1 MLHTLDSM
9 QVRVRGL
16 GSHARRATPR
26 AARAA
31 PRPNDGDGDG
41 PLADGRTPVE
51 CRAHRV
57 PPERRQRHAARVEPV
72 GRDASNYEHF
82 YLTNCLTFAYN
93 CRH

>member
-1 MLHTLDSM
+1 M

-31 PRPNDGDGDG
+31 PRPDDGDGDG

-51 CRAHRV
+51 CRTHRV
-57 PPERRQRHAARVEPV
+57 PPERRHRHVARVEPV
-72 GRDASNYEHF
+72 GRDASTGTVLVRRSWSHDHDQWKA
-82 YLTNCLTFAYN
+82 TVDQ
-93 CRH
+93 